1 MKVCVLIYLGSEQTP
16 PPVEVEGASS
26 SRAAFRR
33 QSLVFASCDLRVQ
46 CAVCRPLVPSSSA
59 LEKHDGL
66 LTLVACAQAVAQLCA
81 PTTARCH
88 AALAAAAR
96 DLPPFTMAYDEYVIN
111 NDDFQVNGV
120 A

>member
-1 MKVCVLIYLGSEQTP
+1 
-16 PPVEVEGASS
+16 
-26 SRAAFRR
+26 
-33 QSLVFASCDLRVQ
+33 
-46 CAVCRPLVPSSSA
+46 
-59 LEKHDGL
+59 
-66 LTLVACAQAVAQLCA
+66 VACAQAVAQLCA